1 MRLMTKEKYITIP
14 QLAKLLGVSRISI
27 YKKVKKG
34 QIPAI
39 RIGRNYAIT
48 DQTISQVLG
57 AELSG
62 NEKRQIDAAINK
74 TVEQYGEVLRELI
87 NK

>member
-1 MRLMTKEKYITIP
+1 MTKEKYITIP
-14 QLAKLLGVSRISI
+14 RLAELLGVSRISI

-48 DQTISQVLG
+48 DKTITQVLG
-57 AELSG
+57 TELSEKG
-62 NEKRQIDAAINK
+62 KRQIDAAIKK
-74 TVEQYGEVLRELI
+74 TVEQYGEVLRELG

>member
-1 MRLMTKEKYITIP
+1 MTKEKYITIP
-14 QLAKLLGVSRISI
+14 RLAELLGVSRISI

-48 DQTISQVLG
+48 DQTIAQVLG
-57 AELSG
+57 EELSEK
-62 NEKRQIDAAINK
+62 EKRQIDAAIKK
-74 TVEQYGEVLRELI
+74 TVEQYGEVLRELS
-87 NK
+87 NR

>member
-1 MRLMTKEKYITIP
+1 MTKEKYITIP
-14 QLAKLLGVSRISI
+14 RLAELLGVSRISI

-48 DQTISQVLG
+48 DQTIAQVLG
-57 AELSG
+57 EGLSKKG
-62 NEKRQIDAAINK
+62 KRQIDTAITK
-74 TVEQYGEVLRELI
+74 TIEQYGEVLRELG

>member
-1 MRLMTKEKYITIP
+1 MTKEKYITIP
-14 QLAKLLGVSRISI
+14 RLAELLGVSRISI

-48 DQTISQVLG
+48 DQTIAQVLG
-57 AELSG
+57 EELSAK
-62 NEKRQIDAAINK
+62 EKRQIDTAITK
-74 TVEQYGEVLRELI
+74 TVEQYGEVLRELG

>member
-1 MRLMTKEKYITIP
+1 MTKEKYITIP
-14 QLAKLLGVSRISI
+14 RLAELLGVSRISI

-48 DQTISQVLG
+48 DQTIAQVLG
-57 AELSG
+57 EELSEK
-62 NEKRQIDAAINK
+62 EKRQIDAAIKK
-74 TVEQYGEVLRELI
+74 TVEQYGEVLRELG

>member
-1 MRLMTKEKYITIP
+1 MTREKYITIP
-14 QLAKLLGVSRISI
+14 RLAELTGMSRIAI

-48 DQTISQVLG
+48 DRTIAQVLG
-57 AELSG
+57 EELSEKG
-62 NEKRQIDAAINK
+62 KRQIDTAVTK
-74 TVEQYGEVLRELI
+74 TVEQYGEVIRELS

>member
-1 MRLMTKEKYITIP
+1 MKEEKYITIP
-14 QLAKLLGVSRISI
+14 QFAELIGVSRISI

-39 RIGRNYAIT
+39 RIGRNYAIA
-48 DQTISQVLG
+48 DKTIAQLLG
-57 AELSG
+57 EELSAKG
-62 NEKRQIDAAINK
+62 KKRIAEAVAK
-74 TVEQYGEVLRELI
+74 TVEQYGDVLRELV

>member
-1 MRLMTKEKYITIP
+1 MKIMTKEKYITIP
-14 QLAKLLGVSRISI
+14 RLADLLGVSRISI

-48 DQTISQVLG
+48 DQTIAQVLG
-57 AELSG
+57 EELSKK
-62 NEKRQIDAAINK
+62 EKRQIDTAITK
-74 TVEQYGEVLRELI
+74 TIEQYGEVIRELG

>member
-1 MRLMTKEKYITIP
+1 MTKEKYITIP

-48 DQTISQVLG
+48 DQTIAQVLG
-57 AELSG
+57 EELSEK
-62 NEKRQIDAAINK
+62 EKRQIDAAIKK

>member
-1 MRLMTKEKYITIP
+1 MRIMTKEKYITIP
-14 QLAKLLGVSRISI
+14 RLAELLGVSRISI
-27 YKKVKKG
+27 YKRVKRG

-48 DQTISQVLG
+48 DQTIAQVLG
-57 AELSG
+57 EELS
-62 NEKRQIDAAINK
+62 ERRKRQIDAAIKK
-74 TVEQYGEVLRELI
+74 TVEQYGEVLKELS

>member
-1 MRLMTKEKYITIP
+1 VKIMTKEKYITIP
-14 QLAKLLGVSRISI
+14 RLADLLGVSRISI

-39 RIGRNYAIT
+39 RIGRIYAIT
-48 DQTISQVLG
+48 DQTIAQVLG
-57 AELSG
+57 EELSKK
-62 NEKRQIDAAINK
+62 EKRQIDTAITK
-74 TVEQYGEVLRELI
+74 TIEQYGEVIRELG

>member
-1 MRLMTKEKYITIP
+1 MTKEKYITIP
-14 QLAKLLGVSRISI
+14 RLAELLGVSRISI

-48 DQTISQVLG
+48 DQTIAQVLG
-57 AELSG
+57 EELS
-62 NEKRQIDAAINK
+62 EKRKRQIDAAIKK
-74 TVEQYGEVLRELI
+74 TVEQYGEVLRELS

>member
-48 DQTISQVLG
+48 DQTIAQVLG
-57 AELSG
+57 EELSEK
-62 NEKRQIDAAINK
+62 EKRQIDAAIKK
-74 TVEQYGEVLRELI
+74 TVAQYGEVLRELS

>member
-1 MRLMTKEKYITIP
+1 MTQEKYITIP
-14 QLAKLLGVSRISI
+14 QFAKLTGLSRIAI

-34 QIPAI
+34 HIPAI

-48 DQTISQVLG
+48 EQTVAQVLG
-57 AELSG
+57 GKLSAKG
-62 NEKRQIDAAINK
+62 KKQIQTAVAK
-74 TVEQYGEVLRELI
+74 TVEQYGDVLRELG

>member
-1 MRLMTKEKYITIP
+1 MAE
-14 QLAKLLGVSRISI
+14 LLGVSRISI

-48 DQTISQVLG
+48 DQTIAQVLG
-57 AELSG
+57 EELS
-62 NEKRQIDAAINK
+62 EKRKRQIDAAIKK
-74 TVEQYGEVLRELI
+74 TVEQYGEVLRELG

>member
-14 QLAKLLGVSRISI
+14 RLAELLGVSRISI

-48 DQTISQVLG
+48 DQTIAQVLG
-57 AELSG
+57 EELSEK
-62 NEKRQIDAAINK
+62 EKRQIDAAIKK
-74 TVEQYGEVLRELI
+74 TVEQYGEVLRELS

>member
-1 MRLMTKEKYITIP
+1 MTKEKYITIP
-14 QLAKLLGVSRISI
+14 RLAELLGVSRISI

-48 DQTISQVLG
+48 DQTIAQVLG
-57 AELSG
+57 EELSEK
-62 NEKRQIDAAINK
+62 EKRQIDTAITK
-74 TVEQYGEVLRELI
+74 TIEQYGEVIRELG

>member
-1 MRLMTKEKYITIP
+1 MTKEKYITIP
-14 QLAKLLGVSRISI
+14 RLAELLGVSRISI

-48 DQTISQVLG
+48 DQTIAQVLG
-57 AELSG
+57 EELSEK
-62 NEKRQIDAAINK
+62 EKRQIDTAITK

>member
-1 MRLMTKEKYITIP
+1 MTKEKYITIP
-14 QLAKLLGVSRISI
+14 RLAELLGVSRISI

-48 DQTISQVLG
+48 DQTIAQVLG
-57 AELSG
+57 EELSEKG
-62 NEKRQIDAAINK
+62 KRQIDAAITK
-74 TVEQYGEVLRELI
+74 TVEQYGEVLRELG

>member
-1 MRLMTKEKYITIP
+1 MTKEKYITIP
-14 QLAKLLGVSRISI
+14 RLAELLGVSRISI

-48 DQTISQVLG
+48 DQTIAQVLG
-57 AELSG
+57 EELSKKG
-62 NEKRQIDAAINK
+62 KRQIDTAITK
-74 TVEQYGEVLRELI
+74 TIEQYGEVIRELG